1 MPSTVTSNG
10 ARRAMTIPIPRPL
23 PPASRSHRDRSRVA
37 AGALVLVVCMLAAVL
52 IYGRVG
58 DRREVLAMA
67 RTVEVGQMV
76 QPTDLRVARV
86 SSDPGVHLVPAA
98 NRSRI
103 VGRPAAVRLL
113 AGSMVSPDQIGEA
126 TGLPAGTA
134 LVGAVLKPG
143 QFPLGLAAG
152 DVVGLVVSASTGETA
167 GAVNADPTVQTAPP
181 LATVV
186 GVQAAADAT
195 GNTAAS
201 LQVPLAVAPAI
212 AEAGAAGRLNL
223 MVIGR

>member
-1 MPSTVTSNG
+1 MASTVTSNG
-10 ARRAMTIPIPRPL
+10 ARRAMITPAPPPL
-23 PPASRSHRDRSRVA
+23 PPASHGQRDRSRVA

-67 RTVEVGQMV
+67 RTVEVGQTV
-76 QPTDLRVARV
+76 HPTDLRVVRV
-86 SSDPGVHLVPAA
+86 SSDPGLHLVRATD
-98 NRSRI
+98 RSRI

-113 AGSMVSPDQIGEA
+113 AASMVSPDQIGEA
-126 TGLPAGTA
+126 AGLPAGTA
-134 LVGAVLKPG
+134 MVGAVLKPG

-152 DVVGLVVSASTGETA
+152 DLVGLVVSASTGET
-167 GAVNADPTVQTAPP
+167 GGGVNADPAVTAPP

-186 GVQAAADAT
+186 NVQAAADAT

-201 LQVPLAVAPAI
+201 LQVPVAI
-212 AEAGAAGRLNL
+212 APVIAQAGAAGRLNL
-223 MVIGR
+223 VVIGR

>member
-10 ARRAMTIPIPRPL
+10 ARRAMTTPMPPPL
-23 PPASRSHRDRSRVA
+23 PPASRSQRDRSRVA

-58 DRREVLAMA
+58 DRRDVLAMA
-67 RTVEVGQMV
+67 RTVEVGQIV
-76 QPTDLRVARV
+76 QPTDLRIARV
-86 SSDPGVHLVPAA
+86 SSEPGVHLVPATD
-98 NRSRI
+98 RSRV

-113 AGSMVSPDQIGEA
+113 AGSIMSPDQIGEA
-126 TGLPAGTA
+126 AGLPAGTA

-152 DVVGLVVSASTGETA
+152 DLVGLVVSVSTGETA
-167 GAVNADPTVQTAPP
+167 GGGNADPTIQTAPP

-186 GVQAAADAT
+186 NVQAAADAT

-201 LQVPLAVAPAI
+201 LQVPVAIAPAI

-223 MVIGR
+223 VVIGR